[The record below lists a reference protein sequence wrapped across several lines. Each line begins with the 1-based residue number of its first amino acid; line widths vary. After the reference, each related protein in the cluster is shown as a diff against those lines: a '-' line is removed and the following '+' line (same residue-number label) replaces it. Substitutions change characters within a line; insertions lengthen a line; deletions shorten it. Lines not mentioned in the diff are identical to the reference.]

1 MCLILVLF
9 FQERQAKL
17 DVLLEEEKG
26 ILARQGVSVAENG
39 THAPEPT
46 FRFSAAVV
54 EGWMTATRKATAVRL
69 MLLEHYIILF

>member
-26 ILARQGVSVAENG
+26 ILARQGVSVA
-39 THAPEPT
+39 
-46 FRFSAAVV
+46 
-54 EGWMTATRKATAVRL
+54 
-69 MLLEHYIILF
+69 